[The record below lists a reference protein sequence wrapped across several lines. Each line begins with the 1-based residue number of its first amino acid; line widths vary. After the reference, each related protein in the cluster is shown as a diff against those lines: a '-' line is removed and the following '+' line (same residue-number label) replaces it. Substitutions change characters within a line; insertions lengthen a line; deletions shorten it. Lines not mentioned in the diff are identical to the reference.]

1 MTANAWF
8 EGFSIW
14 CQREMMID
22 CELVPFYIRKKD
34 LGHGSLP
41 SFSAYFWVF
50 FTVLF
55 YARIF
60 GRRVG
65 NPGMDISNNAVSS
78 RTKAGGMACASLN
91 TTVGVCL
98 LLAELP
104 PSIGTTS
111 EYRHPLRVS
120 ATPPSIGP
128 TSEYRTHLRKRLLSW
143 PFHCAPFRVPFRE
156 SAVGKLKLTLFC
168 SRSAACGRIKKNL
181 SGPRSTTI
189 TAGGL
194 ESVY

>member
-111 EYRHPLRVS
+111 ESRHPLRVS
-120 ATPPSIGP
+120 EPPPSIGTPSESRNPLRVSEPPPSLGP
-128 TSEYRTHLRKRLLSW
+128 TSENGFCLW
-143 PFHCAPFRVPFRE
+143 PFHCAP
-156 SAVGKLKLTLFC
+156 
-168 SRSAACGRIKKNL
+168 
-181 SGPRSTTI
+181 
-189 TAGGL
+189 
-194 ESVY
+194 

>member
-1 MTANAWF
+1 MTVNAWF

-104 PSIGTTS
+104 PSIGTPS
-111 EYRHPLRVS
+111 EYRNHLRVSATPPSIGTPSEYRQPLRVS
-120 ATPPSIGP
+120 ATPPSIGNP
-128 TSEYRTHLRKRLLSW
+128 SEYRTHLRVSDPPPKTASVL
-143 PFHCAPFRVPFRE
+143 
-156 SAVGKLKLTLFC
+156 AVSLCTISC
-168 SRSAACGRIKKNL
+168 SI
-181 SGPRSTTI
+181 P
-189 TAGGL
+189 
-194 ESVY
+194 

>member
-1 MTANAWF
+1 
-8 EGFSIW
+8 
-14 CQREMMID
+14 MMID